1 MDKMYKELVE
11 KRLAKVNRNKAI
23 SNSQKIEIFQN
34 EINTLQAEI
43 NLFKKRLINI
53 KTEQNILNQNI
64 KKLSKKGWNK
74 FQT

>member
-1 MDKMYKELVE
+1 MDKAYKELVE

-53 KTEQNILNQNI
+53 KTEQTILNQNI
-64 KKLSKKGWNK
+64 KKLSTKGWNK
-74 FQT
+74 FQS

>member
-11 KRLAKVNRNKAI
+11 KRTAKVNRNKAL

-64 KKLSKKGWNK
+64 KKLSKKGWDK